1 MNMGKRIG
9 TKAQRIES
17 VVDALRDGPM
27 PERSLLQKLAVR
39 WDEWP
44 RDCLQMVHAA
54 MLAREVVRIGNRP
67 GWYRVSYERRTRKEA
82 AKQAGPP
89 PMLSRLGW
97 CVVNKRTGRDNDR
110 EVYSSRPRA
119 SDIPSTCR
127 VARVRI
133 EEVLS

>member
-1 MNMGKRIG
+1 MSRRIG

-17 VVDALRDGPM
+17 VVDALSDGPL

-44 RDCLQMVHAA
+44 RDCLQMVHMA

-67 GWYRVSYERRTRKEA
+67 GWYRVAYERRTRKQAEQ
-82 AKQAGPP
+82 QAGPR

-97 CVVNKRTGRDNDR
+97 CVVRKSTGRDNDN
-110 EVYSSRPRA
+110 EVYTARPKA
-119 SDIPSTCR
+119 ADVPATCR
-127 VARVRI
+127 IARVRV